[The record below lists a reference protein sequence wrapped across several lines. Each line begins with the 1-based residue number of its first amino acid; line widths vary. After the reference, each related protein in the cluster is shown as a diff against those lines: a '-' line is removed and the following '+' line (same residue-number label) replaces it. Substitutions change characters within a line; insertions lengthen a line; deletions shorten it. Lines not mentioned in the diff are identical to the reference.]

1 MRVANLTTLVLAAAV
16 SLAFVVSS
24 AKAQILVTDT
34 IYTQAQPSGDYN
46 SSLSGTTVENFNSLS
61 IGANYNVNAGFGT
74 INQVDVIAANQYG
87 GAPVSSGPSLYA
99 VQTAGAGEIGHA
111 TPITTTTLTLN
122 TPSSYFG
129 FYWSAGDAHNTLEFF
144 NGSTLVGSFT
154 TQSLMD
160 KLPSGYYGNPN
171 PSFLHQDSGEPFGF
185 VNFLAT
191 PGTQFT
197 SVVLIDSNTSGFE
210 SDNWTTRAGAYNPI
224 TDGVLPGTPISL
236 VTTTGGVSTTTGV
249 TSVTVNTNTGSLEI
263 TLAGGHVTTLDYA
276 AGAAPGAPAPPMT
289 ACIAFAA
296 VLLLQAV
303 RRGKAGTA

>member
-1 MRVANLTTLVLAAAV
+1 MKITSSTILTFAAALLVLV
-16 SLAFVVSS
+16 TSS

-34 IYTQAQPSGDYN
+34 IYTQAESAGVYN
-46 SSLSGTTVENFNSLS
+46 SSLTGTTVEDFNSLS

-129 FYWSAGDAHNTLEFF
+129 LYWSAGDAHNTLEFY
-144 NGSTLVGSFT
+144 NGSTLVGTFT

-171 PSFLHQDSGEPFGF
+171 PANLHQDSGEPFGF

-197 SVVLIDSNTSGFE
+197 SVVLIDTQTSGFE
-210 SDNWTTRAGAYNPI
+210 SDNWTTRVGAYNPL
-224 TDGVLPGTPISL
+224 TDGTLPGTPISL
-236 VTTTGGVSTTTGV
+236 VTTSGGISTTTAV
-249 TSVTVNTNTGSLEI
+249 TGVTVNSNGTLSI
-263 TLAGGHVTTLDYA
+263 DLAGGHTATLNYA
-276 AGAAPGAPAPPMT
+276 AASAPGAPAPPMT
-289 ACIAFAA
+289 ACIAFAS
-296 VLLLQAV
+296 VLLLQAL
-303 RRGKAGTA
+303 RRGKTAAV